1 MSFDGQS
8 SFFPGFVKYGSI
20 VAKDRYLFTCCFY
33 TYHMIKKDNF
43 ILFFLFFSKFEIV
56 CQIHAF
62 GKPDLF
68 F

>member
-8 SFFPGFVKYGSI
+8 SFTPEFVKYGSI
-20 VAKDRYLFTCCFY
+20 VAKDDICAPVVFY
-33 TYHMIKKDNF
+33 TYHVIKKDISF
-43 ILFFLFFSKFEIV
+43 WVFFSKFEIV
-56 CQIHAF
+56 RQINAF